1 MKKLIFIMIFF
12 LFISFLI
19 PKKDNSKMVMANIN
33 NTNYY
38 RLIFN
43 NENLNLGNFKL
54 KIGLFTSYDTK
65 ITKVYGCTD
74 INAKNYNKEANTNDG
89 SCQYYIM
96 GCTDTNAK
104 NYNSQAEK
112 NDGSCEYYKLG
123 CMDSTAKNY
132 DNSAEKDDGS
142 CQYYKLGCT
151 NINAKNYDSTAEKD
165 DGSCISEDS
174 GISSNDTLSGILGL
188 GVIGCIVGV
197 VVNKK
202 IKNK

>member
-1 MKKLIFIMIFF
+1 MKKRLLLII
-12 LFISFLI
+12 LFIILLNPIKVFAQRGCCSRHGGVYGC
-19 PKKDNSKMVMANIN
+19 NSNGVQICSDGS
-33 NTNYY
+33 
-38 RLIFN
+38 L
-43 NENLNLGNFKL
+43 
-54 KIGLFTSYDTK
+54 SDTCRCNPP
-65 ITKVYGCTD
+65 KVYGCTD